1 MNIARMKLMKI
12 KTENGLMGQ
21 MLHIRQFATTP
32 QERENAKKAFYAAG
46 YGDFTKAKQLLTVNS
61 KEIRSDCAS
70 QHSTTGQ
77 EHHKETD
84 CES

>member
-12 KTENGLMGQ
+12 KTENVLMEQ

-32 QERENAKKAFYAAG
+32 QERENAKKAFHAAG
-46 YGDFTKAKQLLTVNS
+46 YGDFTKAKQLITVAF
-61 KEIRSDCAS
+61 KEIQSDCS
-70 QHSTTGQ
+70 SLHPTTGQ
-77 EHHKETD
+77 EHYKESH